1 MCGRLLIRSGLLVL
15 VVVIL
20 FAALMIQFFQW
31 QHAVETEQDLARM
44 ETAHIRITHAKRL
57 KQVTDALAELR
68 GLETE
73 LIWNN
78 PEQLLPA
85 LGTVSDKL
93 SLAEDSEPFASLVGV
108 EELREWRRGEY
119 AAIPLQLT
127 VSGNYAGFL
136 AFVSVVERISPK
148 VRIEEMRLYQRKRQ
162 LTPLWMNLTLS
173 PLYKIDPADAV
184 LESASIPSVKPVMAV
199 RNPFVFAAPVAESK
213 AVQSEV
219 KEMPLPALTGIL
231 YNDVN
236 PIAILNH
243 GNRRLSVSAGEK
255 IAGTAILSIHPQ
267 RVFVERG
274 AQRHELRLW
283 QPNNGMEL
291 K

>member
-1 MCGRLLIRSGLLVL
+1 MCGRLLIRSGLLVFIFFLLFIVL
-15 VVVIL
+15 V
-20 FAALMIQFFQW
+20 IQFFRW
-31 QHAVETEQDLARM
+31 QHAVETERDLARV
-44 ETAHIRITHAKRL
+44 ETAHIRAAYKKRL
-57 KQVTDALAELR
+57 GQVANADAKLR
-68 GLETE
+68 RLETA
-73 LIWNN
+73 LVWNN

-85 LGTVSDKL
+85 LGTVSDRL
-93 SLAEDSEPFASLVGV
+93 SLAENSEPSASLVGV
-108 EELREWRRGEY
+108 EELREWRRGNY

-136 AFVSVVERISPK
+136 AFVSVVERINPK

-184 LESASIPSVKPVMAV
+184 LESARVPSVKRVMAV
-199 RNPFVFAAPVAESK
+199 RNPFVFDTPAVEFK

-236 PIAILNH
+236 SIAILNH

-255 IAGTAILSIHPQ
+255 IAGTTILSIHPQ
-267 RVFVERG
+267 RVLVERG
-274 AQRHELRLW
+274 AQLHELRLW
-283 QPNNGMEL
+283 HPNNNL
-291 K
+291 KLK